1 VGAHSLGT
9 YPGTWRPAHD
19 IIDEEYKEDIFV
31 GYRWADKK
39 KVKPLFPFGYGLSY
53 TTFKLG
59 KLTPVSLDEG
69 KGERSFSIDITN
81 TGSVAG
87 AETVQLY
94 ISDLKSSVDRPLK
107 ELKAFKKVW
116 LQPGETKTVTLT
128 IDRRA
133 LSFWNPQTN
142 EWTVEPGTFE
152 ALVGTSAGNI
162 TGKVRFSVD

>member
-1 VGAHSLGT
+1 MVLT
-9 YPGTWRPAHD
+9 PLRP
-19 IIDEEYKEDIFV
+19 
-31 GYRWADKK
+31 
-39 KVKPLFPFGYGLSY
+39 
-53 TTFKLG
+53 
-59 KLTPVSLDEG
+59 KLTVSTDILEF
-69 KGERSFSIDITN
+69 GEENTTLTLDITN

-94 ISDLKSSVDRPLK
+94 ISDQKSSVDRPLK

-162 TGKVRFSVD
+162 TGKVRFTI